1 MILDPKLSHEIYST
15 AAPDC
20 WNKEWRQVERF
31 GGGWAVELEVGE
43 FLNALVRMT
52 KPSVVVE
59 TGTHK
64 GFSTLMIAQA
74 LKANGKG
81 HLYTFDLKD
90 HGVLKECEQFG
101 VASVVSFSKGDSA
114 IGIFGLSTRVKNI
127 DFLWLDADHSTEA
140 VTRELDAALPM
151 LRSGTLIAF
160 HDLITDPREVKAVE
174 EIRRRFPAWEYLN
187 FITAR
192 GFALM
197 RVQ

>member
-1 MILDPKLSHEIYST
+1 MILDPDLSKKIYDS
-15 AAPDC
+15 AQPDC

-52 KPSVVVE
+52 KPEVVVE

-81 HLYTFDLKD
+81 HLYTVDLVD
-90 HGVLKECEQFG
+90 YGVMKECEQYG
-101 VASVVSFSKGDSA
+101 VAPFVTFTKSDSSAMISKLVAD
-114 IGIFGLSTRVKNI
+114 VKKI
-127 DFLWLDADHSTEA
+127 DLLWLDADHSTEA
-140 VTRELDAALPM
+140 VLKELEAAIPL
-151 LRSGTLIAF
+151 LKNGALVAF
-160 HDLITDPREVKAVE
+160 HDIITDPREAKAVL
-174 EIRRRFPAWEYLN
+174 EIRKQFSAWEYIN